1 MKVLKIWKGVPS
13 SLGTGPLHP
22 VTPLEGSP
30 PTGSAQ
36 IRQSRPDSGLCSLL
50 KSLKHLKGILG
61 DSRRDDF
68 DVVVV
73 QVELRDVLQI
83 HYLHTRHILLS
94 LLLFLDYNY
103 QTRYL
108 YSQTPLIIFTIK
120 PVIMTFKLS
129 IITFKTVQQNSNHQ
143 VIIEA

>member
-1 MKVLKIWKGVPS
+1 MAIPGEMISMLLSFRFNLKPETK
-13 SLGTGPLHP
+13 
-22 VTPLEGSP
+22 
-30 PTGSAQ
+30 
-36 IRQSRPDSGLCSLL
+36 SRNPRL
-50 KSLKHLKGILG
+50 KPETRNLTRNPKSKPETRLLG
-61 DSRRDDF
+61 DSGRDDL